1 MSSSLAPISLV
12 HHLRN
17 PPQGDLHSR
26 PRQHSCRQ
34 PISPSCP
41 LSRIHHIPSGSTGVV
56 SPSVSGRRTVV
67 FGPISMATPFL
78 PLSFS
83 PELLPRSGG
92 EEATLLLLVH
102 LARQALVLELLTML
116 VHPPIFLPLGQDLLS
131 QSGQLHPNSEFL
143 TLTAWKICGVD
154 SISRELWEEAL
165 PVIIGAWTPG
175 TCSSYRAQWNIF
187 CG

>member
-34 PISPSCP
+34 PISPSCS

-56 SPSVSGRRTVV
+56 SPSVSGRRTVRV
-67 FGPISMATPFL
+67 WTNLYGYAFPPPVL
-78 PLSFS
+78 LS
-83 PELLPRSGG
+83 RVIAKVRR

-102 LARQALVLELLTML
+102 LARQALVLR
-116 VHPPIFLPLGQDLLS
+116 VADDARSSPHLPSPRAGSPVTIWSASPQLGVSHADGLEDMW
-131 QSGQLHPNSEFL
+131 GRFH
-143 TLTAWKICGVD
+143 
-154 SISRELWEEAL
+154 
-165 PVIIGAWTPG
+165 
-175 TCSSYRAQWNIF
+175 
-187 CG
+187 